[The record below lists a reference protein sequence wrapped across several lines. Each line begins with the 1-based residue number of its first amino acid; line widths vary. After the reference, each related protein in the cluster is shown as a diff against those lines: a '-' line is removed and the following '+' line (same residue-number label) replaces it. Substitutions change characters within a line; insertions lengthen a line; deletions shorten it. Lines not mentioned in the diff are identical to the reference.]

1 MEGSMSELSEM
12 TQERWNA
19 MTPAQRDAVRD
30 LSDLSKQLI
39 GFEGWRVEVYDV
51 DSMKPRR
58 FIVGR
63 STGWRPCHLEMIHNR
78 RCGQPARESYASV
91 RRLVKIR

>member
-1 MEGSMSELSEM
+1 MSELSEM

-63 STGWRPCHLEMIHNR
+63 STGWRPCHLEIHNR
-78 RCGQPARESYASV
+78 RCHVGQPARESYASV